1 MTHYEY
7 KVVPA
12 PTRGQKAKGVKGP
25 EARFA
30 HRLEQDLN
38 TIAADGWE
46 FLRAETLPSE
56 ERSGLTST
64 QTHYRS
70 VLVFRRAR
78 VTDIAESVQTTVETQ
93 SDGFQPMP
101 EMREDEQH
109 DAETTAQPDTAP
121 QQDESDTLRDRVAQL
136 MEQGDTSEKA
146 GSKA

>member
-38 TIAADGWE
+38 TIATDGWE

-70 VLVFRRAR
+70 VLVFRRTR

-109 DAETTAQPDTAP
+109 DAETAAQPDTAP

>member
-38 TIAADGWE
+38 TIATDGWE

-70 VLVFRRAR
+70 VLVFRRTR